1 MLGKQSKLA
10 KTVLV
15 FFGLLLNSTLISAND
30 NICNTAFD
38 ELVLEGLSSH
48 PSIEVSKKIVIG
60 ADLQLSS
67 AKWGYYP
74 TPSIDVAKSLSK
86 TRITLRLDQPL
97 WDGGKINA
105 VRDKAQARKT
115 EATYIYAESQYK
127 LIEDYLN
134 TLQKYLQAQDKISI
148 MNSGIDQ
155 LKSLMQTID
164 RMIVAGELSIADKN
178 LLSTK
183 IADIYSSLE
192 ITRAEFDVAK
202 IQFEILT
209 GHNLECDISFNE
221 KPILDIWFNVGY
233 FIFSSDKFKYFKK
246 FKRFKKLLEFMAKK
260 KLMKTY
266 KHRGKH
272 ITVNTL
278 EELEKAKQQIK
289 KFN

>member
-38 ELVLEGLSSH
+38 ELVLEGLNSH
-48 PSIEVSKKIVIG
+48 PSIEVTKKIVIG

-178 LLSTK
+178 LLSSK
-183 IADIYSSLE
+183 
-192 ITRAEFDVAK
+192 V
-202 IQFEILT
+202 
-209 GHNLECDISFNE
+209 
-221 KPILDIWFNVGY
+221 
-233 FIFSSDKFKYFKK
+233 SD
-246 FKRFKKLLEFMAKK
+246 
-260 KLMKTY
+260 
-266 KHRGKH
+266 
-272 ITVNTL
+272 
-278 EELEKAKQQIK
+278 
-289 KFN
+289 